1 MLLKVRKL
9 LEPNEVARLRETL
22 ERAQFVDGTVSGKR
36 SLKRNLQANQSN
48 PEVNAAS
55 KACVGRMFQRHEVT
69 AYSIPKQ
76 IYLIFNR
83 YDVGMEYKD
92 HMDAALMGD
101 SQRPL
106 RSDISFTVFLT
117 DAKDYEGG
125 EFVLQS
131 PYGEQRIK
139 HDAGDVMLYP
149 STMLHRVDPITEG
162 SRWCAVGWIQSF
174 VKDTEKRRLLYEMDK
189 LRYRIAEDYP
199 ESSYPEEFAQVHQN
213 LLRMWAEV

>member
-1 MLLKVRKL
+1 MLLNVEKL
-9 LEPNEVARLRETL
+9 LGRSEVDRVRETL

-36 SLKRNLQANQSN
+36 ALKRNLQANQAN
-48 PEVNAAS
+48 PEVSAAS
-55 KACVGRMFQRHEVT
+55 KACVGKMYQRHEVASYT
-69 AYSIPKQ
+69 IPKQ

-106 RSDISFTVFLT
+106 RSDISFTIFLT
-117 DAKDYEGG
+117 DPEKYEGG
-125 EFVLQS
+125 EFVLQT

-139 HDAGDVMLYP
+139 RAAGDLMLYP
-149 STMLHRVDPITEG
+149 STMLHRVDPITSG

-174 VKDTEKRRLLYEMDK
+174 VKDAEHRRLLFEMDK
-189 LRYRIAEDYP
+189 LRYRIAEDLP
-199 ESSYPEEFAQVHQN
+199 DSSYPEDFAQVHQN